1 MHVHKSLC
9 HPWCIHE
16 IHWVH
21 IHVIGVPRIVS
32 RAKSCWAWNPKLES
46 VREPE
51 VQSDE
56 AGEGMGI
63 VLEAEP

>member
-1 MHVHKSLC
+1 M
-9 HPWCIHE
+9 
-16 IHWVH
+16 H
-21 IHVIGVPRIVS
+21 IHAIGVPRIVLQVKF
-32 RAKSCWAWNPKLES
+32 RWVWNPKLKS

-56 AGEGMGI
+56 AGEGVEI

>member
-1 MHVHKSLC
+1 LK
-9 HPWCIHE
+9 
-16 IHWVH
+16 
-21 IHVIGVPRIVS
+21 
-32 RAKSCWAWNPKLES
+32 S

-56 AGEGMGI
+56 AGEDVGI

>member
-1 MHVHKSLC
+1 MHMHA
-9 HPWCIHE
+9 
-16 IHWVH
+16 
-21 IHVIGVPRIVS
+21 IGVPRIVLQV
-32 RAKSCWAWNPKLES
+32 KSHWAWNPKWKS

-56 AGEGMGI
+56 AGGDVET

>member
-1 MHVHKSLC
+1 ML
-9 HPWCIHE
+9 
-16 IHWVH
+16 
-21 IHVIGVPRIVS
+21 
-32 RAKSCWAWNPKLES
+32 RAKSRGVWNLKLKS

-56 AGEGMGI
+56 AGEDVGI